1 MKTTPLNIKRHPLSA
16 LFSRCDLL
24 CDDLQTLADDIQ
36 ANGQLLPITIFEGM
50 ILDGWN
56 RYLACQMA
64 KVKPFTM
71 PLAPGVDPWD
81 FVKGVNMFR
90 RHMSPAERVAVMLLH
105 AQMGGQ
111 NVSQGDSR
119 SKLTTRQI
127 EADIEVS
134 RGTAVKAGQ
143 IARAQ
148 DPALNEALA
157 DKRISLDQAA
167 DLAKLPEAERKTALE
182 APTPPA
188 KAPKAEKEKPG
199 ACPSCKA
206 MREELDQLVSESQA
220 NNEEFQSYIRV
231 LDADDKLAKMRDEVK
246 RFAAMNRVLQ
256 ERLNGKM
263 SECVALAKDATRW
276 MRKAEKLEKQL
287 KALDKDDTFK
297 KGA

>member
-1 MKTTPLNIKRHPLSA
+1 MKAFARHPLST
-16 LFSRCDLL
+16 LFSRCDLQGE
-24 CDDLQTLADDIQ
+24 DLQTLADDIKDQ
-36 ANGQLLPITIFEGM
+36 GQLLPITIYEGQ

-56 RYLACQMA
+56 RYQACLLA

-71 PLAPGVDPWD
+71 PLGQGIDPWE
-81 FVKGVNMFR
+81 FVKGSNMFR

-111 NVSQGDSR
+111 NVSEQDSR

-167 DLAKLPEAERKTALE
+167 DLAKLPEPERREALE
-182 APTPPA
+182 HPAP
-188 KAPKAEKEKPG
+188 KAPKTKAEPEG
-199 ACPSCKA
+199 CPTCKA
-206 MREELDQLVSESQA
+206 LREELDELISSSQA
-220 NNEEFQSYIRV
+220 ENEEFQAMVRV
-231 LDADDKLAKMRDEVK
+231 LDADDKTAQLRAEIKRLAEQNRILTQRLSAKMTEC
-246 RFAAMNRVLQ
+246 AAIT
-256 ERLNGKM
+256 
-263 SECVALAKDATRW
+263 KDATRW
-276 MRKAEKLEKQL
+276 MKKAERLEKQL
-287 KALDKDDTFK
+287 KAMDQDETLGKAV
-297 KGA
+297 GQ